1 MSAEDLEQYESE
13 LELQLYREY
22 KDVVGIFTYAVETER
37 RFYLC
42 NAVDL
47 KVRTEGGDVYYEVS
61 MGDAWVWDMYRPAR
75 FVKSAKVLTFRDV
88 SIEEIAHSDLEVPK
102 PTPDA
107 VAAPTSSEALRAHP
121 MNRPPARVERCAC
134 CHYGASS
141 EWWIFHPDGCGRASA
156 ASPEISHDPRGK
168 QMAQRHLA
176 ADHVVRDGRPC
187 VVQRVAHG
195 SHASATWR
203 PRPGGLTTGR
213 DDRTSLIQEKH
224 RRQ

>member
-88 SIEEIAHSDLEVPK
+88 SIEEIPHSDLEP
-102 PTPDA
+102 PIPSW
-107 VAAPTSSEALRAHP
+107 PLLHSSLIGGIHR
-121 MNRPPARVERCAC
+121 
-134 CHYGASS
+134 
-141 EWWIFHPDGCGRASA
+141 F
-156 ASPEISHDPRGK
+156 
-168 QMAQRHLA
+168 Q
-176 ADHVVRDGRPC
+176 
-187 VVQRVAHG
+187 
-195 SHASATWR
+195 R
-203 PRPGGLTTGR
+203 PRTIPAGVRMLPNGGVRWRR
-213 DDRTSLIQEKH
+213 DRRT
-224 RRQ
+224 